1 MRTLYVDEKVEVWK
15 RTRYEVSDNL
25 TNEDFINKLKELSKT
40 RESYEIE
47 DSNDV
52 TFIESDYLPDTENT
66 YSGFDTSIEVFDDD
80 FNSLDIW

>member
-15 RTRYEVSDNL
+15 RTHYEVSDNL
-25 TNEDFINKLKELSKT
+25 TNEEFINKLKELSKT
-40 RESYEIE
+40 GESYEIE

-52 TFIESDYLPDTENT
+52 TFIESDYLPDTENA